1 MSMFDSIGNRGEY
14 FSAHYFAE
22 RLGADLKKG
31 LFDAWTRREGDE
43 HDQRLT
49 ARQMLRSL
57 RGVYLTD
64 EVRGFLAAR
73 AAVAT
78 GDGNDGE
85 SPERA
90 FTYGDPGWV
99 KQLAGWHGAVLR
111 ALGFEAPEEPVE
123 VAVHRAGRTHAVRVA
138 YSGQGVL
145 AVDCGWAHEL
155 DSALDESGAGRLLH
169 PVPVTAA
176 ERYETGSALASWLFH
191 SNLGSVEG
199 EPPRFIVL
207 LIGGVIVL
215 ADRNSWGEGRY
226 LAANLD
232 AAFHRN
238 DRSQGGELALI
249 SALFSRDML
258 TPGENG
264 EGPAID
270 ALLKASAENAVGV
283 SSELRHG
290 LQRSVEV
297 IANEVLSR
305 MKAADVSTALVE
317 KPGKP
322 IARQLKEE
330 SLRYLYRILFLL
342 YAEARP
348 ELGILPADDDTYEA
362 GYSMA
367 RLRELVARDA
377 ELTEQRTRD
386 GFHLYESLDM
396 LFTKVNFGHRERGKE
411 EGDDLPGDDEETRK
425 AKAARRSEERG
436 LRFEPLRS
444 TLFEPSSITLIGRE
458 VATHDDRVVDLRL
471 RNETLHEVLRLLTMK
486 KGKRGERGG
495 FISYRNLGINQLGAV
510 YEGLMS
516 YTGFIAEEE
525 LYEVA
530 KKGDP
535 KDGSWMVP
543 QSRIDQYADEVFV
556 QYGDEDNR
564 KGLRGRKRYAKG
576 CFVYRLAGRDR
587 QTSASYYTPESL
599 TKVTVE
605 LTLQHRL
612 DQEKDEAGEVVKTP
626 ASDLL
631 KYKICEPALGS
642 GAFLNEAINQ
652 VAAEYLKRRQEEL
665 GVSVPTSK
673 ALEELQKVKAYIALH
688 NAYGVDLNATGVELA
703 EVSLWLNTMHPGM
716 RAPWFGLHL
725 RRGNSL
731 IGGRRAV
738 YSGADVASKAKAWLK
753 AKGTLPP
760 TELPFLK
767 DGERQGLPE
776 GAVHQFLLPAVGWA
790 AVAGEKEAKA
800 LAPEQAE
807 QLAKWKKGILKAPTT
822 TGGQK
827 SQLARLQAVARR
839 AEFLWDLV
847 LKRMEISEREIA
859 RKVDVWG
866 ADPDSP
872 EFSFM
877 RRPEHP
883 VAKEK
888 VYQDLFEAKGTP
900 YWRLKTLMDTWCALW
915 FWPLD
920 KAGLLDGTA
929 GVYERV
935 EGLGLLD
942 LPQFGPIAP
951 VGEALPL
958 FEPRFSEQTALFVAD
973 NEQTTIFS
981 EPAEDEDFVDL
992 VAVGKAP
999 PKNPKKP
1006 KPLKPVRRPTI
1017 PLKDFADWLDFAEAL
1032 LGSSDVQAGTLIE
1045 TFDSLAD
1052 LEQYEDDLPGYMAMD
1067 PDHDL
1072 PDRFPWLATVENIAQ
1087 AQGFFHWE
1095 LNFGLIFTRDGG
1107 FDLQVGNPPWVRP
1120 TWDESSVLAE
1130 FDPWFTLSE
1139 DAEVEQWREKKKK
1152 ILENAEY
1159 KERYAFEL
1167 SQSIGLTSFIG
1178 NLSTYVLLAGTQPD
1192 LYRAFMVRVWANL
1205 AGRKGRAGLIH
1216 PDTHFGGVREGNL
1229 RRHCYRRLRVHAHFS
1244 NLGAIFPEIRVTRQ
1258 FGINIYGDEREV
1270 SFIHASWLFS
1280 AIALTASFQDD
1291 SSQQSPGMRYQGRWD
1306 ARAHRER
1313 LIHVNDRLLSEW
1325 RKLFGDPEWTS
1336 DETPLLY
1343 PISSREQAA
1352 LGRFAESYRLQAL
1365 HPQITSGLHEKGAKE
1380 SGIIRRGVSTPSNWS
1395 DVILRGP
1402 HFSNATPF
1410 SKQAPDMGR
1419 SGEFVD
1425 LTTLPPD
1432 GVPATDYQRACSREV
1447 FSRVQDNWNGRPN
1460 TEYFRLAWRSMI
1472 PFDTERSLFAAI
1484 IPPGPSHVHAIYS
1497 MALRDNRA
1505 TVLAAGFWA
1514 SLPLDYLLRIT
1525 GRSALQVAEAMK
1537 MPAPVPDHPLANALL
1552 IRTLRLNC
1560 LTQAYAPLWNE
1571 LFEATWPNE
1580 EGWAVEW
1587 PFAKRAPLCA
1597 GLVEVWDPSSPLRS
1611 EFERRAVMVE
1621 IDALIAVWL
1630 GITADQ
1636 ISAIYQGRYPVLF
1649 GYESETYFDSAG
1661 RKIAKSH
1668 DAFGYRQTKQHYE
1681 QLLKHLDAPRS
1692 ASPPEGYGGP
1702 FYRADREREMREAHS
1717 AFQARL
1723 DLAVAAGKWGPI
1735 KQEVPAADSVV

>member
-78 GDGNDGE
+78 GEGNDSE

-123 VAVHRAGRTHAVRVA
+123 VAVHRAGRTHAVPVA

-155 DSALDESGAGRLLH
+155 DAALDESGAGRLLH

-176 ERYETGSALASWLFH
+176 EEYETGSALASWLFH
-191 SNLGSVEG
+191 SNLGSVDG
-199 EPPRFIVL
+199 EPPRFILL

-258 TPGENG
+258 TPGNNG

-543 QSRIDQYADEVFV
+543 ESRIDQYADEVFV

-612 DQEKDEAGEVVKTP
+612 DQEKDETGEVVRTP

-731 IGGRRAV
+731 IGGRRAI

-859 RKVDVWG
+859 RRVDVWG

-915 FWPLD
+915 FWPVD
-920 KAGLLDGTA
+920 KAGLLNGTDDT
-929 GVYERV
+929 YQRDDS
-935 EGLGLLD
+935 LGPLD
-942 LPQFGPIAP
+942 LPGYVPGTDEAGPP
-951 VGEALPL
+951 LPA
-958 FEPRFSEQTALFVAD
+958 FEPRYSEQTALFGAAND
-973 NEQTTIFS
+973 QTTIF
-981 EPAEDEDFVDL
+981 AELAEGHEIVDR
-992 VAVGKAP
+992 VKVGDG
-999 PKNPKKP
+999 PKKTA
-1006 KPLKPVRRPTI
+1006 KPKPVRRSAI
-1017 PLKDFADWLDFAEAL
+1017 PLADFADWLAFAEAL
-1032 LGSSDVQAGTLIE
+1032 LGTADVPGTLIDS
-1045 TFDSLAD
+1045 FDTLAK
-1052 LEQYEDDLPGYMAMD
+1052 LERYENDLPGFMGMD
-1067 PDHDL
+1067 SEFML
-1072 PDRFPWLATVENIAQ
+1072 PDRFPWLATVENIAE

-1095 LNFGLIFTRDGG
+1095 LNFGLVFARGGG

-1120 TWDESSVLAE
+1120 RWQENLVLAE
-1130 FDPWFTLSE
+1130 LDPWFMLTDKPGASQWSERKSELFGNDCKDALGYVLRELTVNVGLVEALSSATL
-1139 DAEVEQWREKKKK
+1139 
-1152 ILENAEY
+1152 Y
-1159 KERYAFEL
+1159 P
-1167 SQSIGLTSFIG
+1167 
-1178 NLSTYVLLAGTQPD
+1178 LLAGTQPN
-1192 LYRAFMVRVWANL
+1192 LYRSFMCRVWTNL
-1205 AGRKGRAGLIH
+1205 GHRGTAGLVH
-1216 PDTHFGGVREGNL
+1216 PDTHMEGIKEGSLRARSYHHLLLHASFVNSGNWAFEIGRTVAFGM
-1229 RRHCYRRLRVHAHFS
+1229 H
-1244 NLGAIFPEIRVTRQ
+1244 
-1258 FGINIYGDEREV
+1258 IYGERKSNV
-1270 SFIHASWLFS
+1270 DFSSLSQLHSASVLP
-1280 AIALTASFQDD
+1280 ASLVHDGTGCIP
-1291 SSQQSPGMRYQGRWD
+1291 SQKYQGTWD
-1306 ARAHRER
+1306 VRPHRAR
-1313 LIHVNDRLLSEW
+1313 VVTVTDKLLAEW
-1325 RKLFGDPEWTS
+1325 QKLGG
-1336 DETPLLY
+1336 ETDAPVEQAQLLY
-1343 PISSREQAA
+1343 PLTTEEQEAINALAQVLYRVEHDNPHISRGYDEAISKKKGLIRYEV
-1352 LGRFAESYRLQAL
+1352 GCPESW
-1365 HPQITSGLHEKGAKE
+1365 G
-1380 SGIIRRGVSTPSNWS
+1380 
-1395 DVILRGP
+1395 DVILQGS
-1402 HFSNATPF
+1402 HFAIATPF
-1410 SKQAPDMGR
+1410 AKQPNLPMDNSKDWVRWQHTSLA
-1419 SGEFVD
+1419 VD
-1425 LTTLPPD
+1425 AIPRTTY
-1432 GVPATDYQRACSREV
+1432 VRACDETSYRAA
-1447 FSRVQDNWNGRPN
+1447 QDCWGEHRY
-1460 TEYFRLAWRSMI
+1460 TDHYRLAWRAMI
-1472 PFDTERSLFAAI
+1472 DPKNTERSLFAAL
-1484 IPPGPSHVHAIYS
+1484 IPPGPTHVHAVHS
-1497 MALRDNRA
+1497 LAMNNNHA
-1505 TVLAAGFWA
+1505 TVRNAGFWA

-1525 GRSALQVAEAMK
+1525 GRAHLQVAEALK
-1537 MPAPVPDHPLANALL
+1537 MPAAAENHPLVSALL
-1552 IRTLRLNC
+1552 LRTLRLNC
-1560 LTQAYAPLWNE
+1560 MSEAYAPLWEE
-1571 LFEATWPNE
+1571 LFSPEWIRSEA
-1580 EGWAVEW
+1580 WAVPWTSQQQSLASELSGTW
-1587 PFAKRAPLCA
+1587 SEKT
-1597 GLVEVWDPSSPLRS
+1597 PLRS
-1611 EFERRAVMVE
+1611 EYARRAASVE
-1621 IDALIAVWL
+1621 IDALVSVWL

-1636 ISAIYQGRYPVLF
+1636 LCTIYSSRYAVLADREAELWFDGRGRRLARDPYAY
-1649 GYESETYFDSAG
+1649 GYG
-1661 RKIAKSH
+1661 
-1668 DAFGYRQTKQHYE
+1668 QTKDHYL
-1681 QLLKHLDAPRS
+1681 QLVAHCANPDS
-1692 ASPPEGYGGP
+1692 VEPPEGYERP
-1702 FYRADREREMREAHS
+1702 FYKADREREMREAH
-1717 AFQARL
+1717 AVFQARV
-1723 DLAVAAGKWGPI
+1723 DAAIAAGDWDPNKP
-1735 KQEVPAADSVV
+1735 EASMR